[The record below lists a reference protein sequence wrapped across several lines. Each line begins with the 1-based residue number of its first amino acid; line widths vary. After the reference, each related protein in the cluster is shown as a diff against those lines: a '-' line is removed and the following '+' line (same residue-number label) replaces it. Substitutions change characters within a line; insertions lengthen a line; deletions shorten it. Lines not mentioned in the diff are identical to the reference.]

1 MTANDWNNLNE
12 IHNRKIIQVV
22 RDYYPTLAPTHFVSI
37 NPCIAT
43 SDLVAIEGMVRCGLS
58 RAIDRLPAQETPKAR
73 FVLLREING
82 ARQPH
87 YHGWLAAADCPHLPL
102 DECASRWISRGIV
115 NYVSTHLR
123 LDGGCRPNLEICRIG
138 EHPRGSKSNTKR
150 TAETALRY
158 PLKLRTALAKGEGV
172 IWM

>member
-1 MTANDWNNLNE
+1 MTTNDWKNLAA
-12 IHNRKIIQVV
+12 IHTRQVLQAV
-22 RDYYPTLAPTHFVSI
+22 WDYFPTLAPTHFVNI

-43 SDLVAIEGMVRCGLS
+43 SDLVAIEQMVQCGLS
-58 RAIDRLPAQETPKAR
+58 RVIDRLPEQATPKVR

-87 YHGWLAAADCPHLPL
+87 YHGWLAAGDALHLPM
-102 DECASRWISRGIV
+102 DICADKWIRTGMRNFAEKKFGLANPPIA
-115 NYVSTHLR
+115 
-123 LDGGCRPNLEICRIG
+123 NLEICRIG
-138 EHPRGSKSNTKR
+138 EHPRGSRRPTKR
-150 TAETALRY
+150 TEETAREY

>member
-1 MTANDWNNLNE
+1 MTKNEWNNLNE
-12 IHNRKIIQVV
+12 IHTRKVLQAV
-22 RDYYPTLAPTHFVSI
+22 RDYYPTLAPTHFVNI

-43 SDLVAIEGMVRCGLS
+43 SDVVAIEEMVRCGLS

-87 YHGWLAAADCPHLPL
+87 YHGWLAAEDALHLPL
-102 DECASRWISRGIV
+102 DICADKWIRTGMGKFAQRRWT
-115 NYVSTHLR
+115 N
-123 LDGGCRPNLEICRIG
+123 PPMANLEICRIG
-138 EHPRGSKSNTKR
+138 EHPRGSCRPTKR
-150 TAETALRY
+150 TEETAREY
-158 PLKLRTALAKGEGV
+158 PLKLRTALAKGDGV